1 MPSTPSPRSSGEIGD
16 PCPIA
21 PAVAARLREARD
33 ELIERW
39 LERISAR
46 AAIEPNRVFPTD
58 ELLDHMPLLLL
69 GIADYIENPANELG
83 ADVPVLSRAM
93 ELGELRFHQGFD
105 AYEILKEYEIFGGIL
120 YAFIA
125 READAMGGECTRAQL
140 TVCCH
145 RLFRAVAVVQRSTT
159 IQYLRRAGEVIGE
172 REDRL
177 RAFHRALS
185 HEFKNQIHSALGASQ
200 ALSMEGIADEDRARL
215 VGVVQ
220 GSVEGM
226 RSRLDALL
234 TMTTTENDAR
244 RNRHVRLPQAV
255 AEVVRGFREMSEAH
269 AVQIRV
275 SESLP
280 SVEVHAAAVELC
292 LANYLS
298 NAIKYSD
305 GRQSQRWAEIR
316 GAVREYGDSHELV
329 VSVHDN
335 GSGVGA
341 ETRARLFGRFERG
354 LDTTV
359 EGSGLGLSIV
369 RETVESLGGRA
380 WAEFPDE
387 GAVFAFS
394 LPCRRSEER
403 EDLCGLED
411 TPDA

>member
-1 MPSTPSPRSSGEIGD
+1 MPSTPPPSLSGEIGD

-33 ELIERW
+33 ELTGRW

-46 AAIEPNRVFPTD
+46 TAIAPNRVFPTED
-58 ELLDHMPLLLL
+58 LLDHVPLLLV

-83 ADVPVLSRAM
+83 ADVPVLAKAM
-93 ELGELRFHQGFD
+93 ELGELRFQQGFD

-120 YAFIA
+120 YSFIA
-125 READAMGGECTRAQL
+125 READAMGGECTREQL

-145 RLFRAVAVVQRSTT
+145 RLFRAISVVQRATT
-159 IQYLRRAGEVIGE
+159 IQYLRRAAEVIAE

-200 ALSMEGIADEDRARL
+200 ALSMEGIADGDRTRL
-215 VGVVQ
+215 VAVVQ
-220 GSVEGM
+220 GSVEAM
-226 RSRLDALL
+226 RSRLEALL
-234 TMTTTENDAR
+234 SMTTVENDAR

-255 AEVVRGFREMSEAH
+255 AEVARGLREMAEAN
-269 AVQIRV
+269 AVEIRV
-275 SESLP
+275 PESLP
-280 SVEVHAAAVELC
+280 PVEVHAAAVELC

-298 NAIKYSD
+298 NAIKYAKA
-305 GRQSQRWAEIR
+305 GRSPRWAEIR
-316 GAVREYGDSHELV
+316 GRVREYGGSYELV

-335 GSGVGA
+335 GSGVGP
-341 ETRARLFGRFERG
+341 ETRGRLFGRFERG
-354 LDTTV
+354 LDTMV

-369 RETVESLGGRA
+369 RETAESLGGRA
-380 WAEFPDE
+380 WAEFPAE

-394 LPCRRSEER
+394 LPCRRSEE
-403 EDLCGLED
+403 LENVGGPD
-411 TPDA
+411 DPPDA